1 MIWLHVWDVNATE
14 WFTNEFGS
22 WNCFAIKKIH
32 QIMTCYNFSFEFS
45 WIWRQVSRS
54 VQVSPGAW
62 SSRGAKLR
70 LELLFSLQGGCRGQD
85 LVLSPQQSHPT
96 CGGAELSLVCGEIIP
111 FQSSV
116 LTSASSNSHIS
127 LVSAQI
133 PHLRGDLWHKYCSV
147 LGVLED
153 FYSLVCSNCTKSCL
167 CLLFL
172 HF

>member
-1 MIWLHVWDVNATE
+1 MIWLHVWDLNASE

-22 WNCFAIKKIH
+22 LNVLCNKKIH

-85 LVLSPQQSHPT
+85 LLLSPQQSHPM
-96 CGGAELSLVCGEIIP
+96 CGDAELSLVCGEIIP
-111 FQSSV
+111 FQSSF
-116 LTSASSNSHIS
+116 LTSATFLLCQHRS
-127 LVSAQI
+127 LTSGGICDTSIAQFWKCLRIFI
-133 PHLRGDLWHKYCSV
+133 P
-147 LGVLED
+147 
-153 FYSLVCSNCTKSCL
+153 
-167 CLLFL
+167 
-172 HF
+172 